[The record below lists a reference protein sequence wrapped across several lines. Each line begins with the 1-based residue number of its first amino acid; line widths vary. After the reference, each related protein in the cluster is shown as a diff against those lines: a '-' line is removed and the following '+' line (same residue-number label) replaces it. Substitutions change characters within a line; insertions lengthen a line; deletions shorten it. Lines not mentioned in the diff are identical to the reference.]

1 MFIVSGAYLPPAA
14 MSCGRALITGGVAA
28 GPRNANV
35 YFCGVLRI
43 LEVAPLGYDDR
54 L

>member
-1 MFIVSGAYLPPAA
+1 MSAA
-14 MSCGRALITGGVAA
+14 RGDVLRQGLITGGVAA

-43 LEVAPLGYDDR
+43 LEVAPLGYGDR